1 MTIGYDLRHAFRTLR
16 KSPGFAFAAVLSLA
30 LGIGANA
37 AIFSIVNSLFLHP
50 PGIEEPAGIVAPRVN
65 YKKLNLIRIEMSA
78 TDFADVRQ
86 SKEVFS
92 KAAIA
97 QGRGYNYT
105 GGDAPQRLVGSEVT
119 RDWFNVFGAKP
130 VLGRTFHPEED
141 QPGANQVAVLSYDTW
156 QKLFG
161 GDRGVLGKA
170 LELNQKTYRVVGV
183 MGANFHWPA
192 QAELWTPIGLPADA
206 FGPRNRF
213 NESFT
218 AVARLRDGVS
228 YQAAASFMKVLTQ
241 RAEDGDPR
249 TGSFGRRAEWSMTI
263 EPFTELTGGSVET
276 PMLILLGAVAF
287 VLLIACS
294 NIAGL
299 MLVRATGRARE
310 LAIRMS
316 LGAQRK
322 DLIKQAFAESLLL
335 AVAGT
340 VLGLLAASG
349 LSQTLVSF
357 APPQLSSGVVVE
369 MDTYV
374 LLFAIGLGLFTA
386 LLFGLAP
393 AWHMSRLGQ
402 KYERLQEGGRSNTEG
417 QQRQRLRAALVV
429 AQVALA
435 LILLFGAG
443 LFIKSLGKLRE
454 VDAGFRPHGIMSA
467 SVALPDA
474 RYHEEDKQAAFYR
487 AALENLS
494 HNSQVR
500 VAAVCAPLPFSGDD
514 ASASFNIEGRNAP
527 PGDPGPHGGIRSV
540 SAGYF
545 EAMGIRLLAGR
556 YFTDADRKDSL
567 PVAIVDQNLAH
578 QYWPNE
584 NPIGR
589 RLRKGDKDS
598 WSTIVGVV
606 AHVKH
611 SQLAADS
618 GKGVYYYPIFQSAGS
633 GALTSFFI
641 AREAAGDGARLGE
654 SIRRAVQAVDPAQA
668 VFDMKTMDQ
677 RIALALG
684 PQQFAA
690 SLLSTFAGAALLL
703 AALGLYG
710 VINYNVAQ
718 RTKELGLRAALGAR
732 PVQILRMVIGYGLR
746 MVAMGA
752 ALGFVAAMALA
763 QVLSSQLFEVS
774 AFDPATFGLTALIL
788 GGVVLLAAYI
798 PAWRATRVDPL
809 IALRYE

>member
-1 MTIGYDLRHAFRTLR
+1 
-16 KSPGFAFAAVLSLA
+16 
-30 LGIGANA
+30 
-37 AIFSIVNSLFLHP
+37 
-50 PGIEEPAGIVAPRVN
+50 
-65 YKKLNLIRIEMSA
+65 
-78 TDFADVRQ
+78 
-86 SKEVFS
+86 
-92 KAAIA
+92 
-97 QGRGYNYT
+97 
-105 GGDAPQRLVGSEVT
+105 
-119 RDWFNVFGAKP
+119 
-130 VLGRTFHPEED
+130 
-141 QPGANQVAVLSYDTW
+141 
-156 QKLFG
+156 
-161 GDRGVLGKA
+161 
-170 LELNQKTYRVVGV
+170 
-183 MGANFHWPA
+183 
-192 QAELWTPIGLPADA
+192 
-206 FGPRNRF
+206 
-213 NESFT
+213 
-218 AVARLRDGVS
+218 VARLRDGVS
-228 YQAAASFMKVLTQ
+228 YQAAASFMQVLTK
-241 RAEDGDPR
+241 RAEDGDAR
-249 TGSFGRRAEWSMTI
+249 TASFGRRAEWSMTI

-322 DLIKQAFAESLLL
+322 DLIGQALAESLLL

-340 VLGLLAASG
+340 ALGVLAASG
-349 LSQTLVSF
+349 LSQALLTF
-357 APPQLSSGVVVE
+357 APAQLASGVVVE
-369 MDTYV
+369 MDRYV
-374 LLFAIGLGLFTA
+374 LLFATGLGFLTA

-402 KYERLQEGGRSNTEG
+402 RYERLQEGGRSNTEG

-454 VDAGFRPHGIMSA
+454 VDAGFRPQGVMSA
-467 SVALPDA
+467 SVALPDT
-474 RYHEEDKQAAFYR
+474 RYHDEDKQSAFYR
-487 AALENLS
+487 AVLENLS
-494 HNSQVR
+494 HSSRVQ

-514 ASASFNIEGRNAP
+514 SSASFNIEGRQEPA
-527 PGDPGPHGGIRSV
+527 GEPGPHGGIRSV
-540 SAGYF
+540 SAHYF

-578 QYWPNE
+578 QYWGNE
-584 NPIGR
+584 SPIGR
-589 RLRKGDKDS
+589 RLRNGGGA

-618 GKGVYYYPIFQSAGS
+618 GKGVYYFPIFQSAGS
-633 GALTSFFI
+633 GALTSFFV
-641 AREAAGDGARLGE
+641 ARGAGDGARLGE
-654 SIRRAVQAVDPAQA
+654 SIRQAVQAVDPVQA

-677 RIALALG
+677 RIAQALG

-718 RTKELGLRAALGAR
+718 RTRELGLRAALGAR
-732 PVQILRMVIGYGLR
+732 PAQILRMVIGYGLR
-746 MVAMGA
+746 MVAVGA

-763 QVLSSQLFEVS
+763 QFLSSQLFEVS

-788 GGVVLLAAYI
+788 GGVVMLAAYI